1 MDAIDFPKTIVKFD
15 EILERGLSKGLGQRD
30 GQMCIEAAICAALDL
45 PHGDNPTCVAVAIRK
60 FKIKLN
66 DSAWSSPT
74 ARATGLRDLGI
85 AQIGSL
91 GIVDDQAFAT
101 RMTLKTINVLIPDVF
116 RKVFS
121 SNPAMLQLAMNCEA
135 AQDLPDAAAR
145 AARAARAAG
154 AAGTAARVAGAAW
167 AAGGDYYLNLS
178 AKLAL
183 ETLQELKSPGCEW
196 I

>member
-1 MDAIDFPKTIVKFD
+1 MDAINFPKTIAKFD

-154 AAGTAARVAGAAW
+154 AAG
-167 AAGGDYYLNLS
+167 GDYYLNLS